1 MINND
6 CRCPGC
12 GTCGAADEVE
22 RLREKAAAY
31 ERDWY
36 DAKSEFGTATAKLR
50 ERLRDAERERDE
62 LKGRS
67 YTSQG
72 NYIEDAA
79 GDRWWSADLLSRVE
93 RERNEARSEVEMLR
107 GDREALN
114 DVYRTMTRILSQK
127 MAVERECDELKTRLA
142 HAEADAEQAVHNEA
156 FNERMKIVA
165 WMRNRVVHKTNASMQ
180 TLDELVSIC
189 DAIHR
194 GEHE

>member
-1 MINND
+1 MTWDPHREDEARWIQAMKQ
-6 CRCPGC
+6 RHARGQEYVC
-12 GTCGAADEVE
+12 GLADVMRTLE
-22 RLREKAAAY
+22 
-31 ERDWY
+31 
-36 DAKSEFGTATAKLR
+36 
-50 ERLRDAERERDE
+50 ERDE

>member
-1 MINND
+1 MIGRD

-22 RLREKAAAY
+22 RLRRLSDSKNAQRLAAEHRAMV
-31 ERDWY
+31 
-36 DAKSEFGTATAKLR
+36 
-50 ERLRDAERERDE
+50 AERER
-62 LKGRS
+62 
-67 YTSQG
+67 
-72 NYIEDAA
+72 
-79 GDRWWSADLLSRVE
+79 
-93 RERNEARSEVEMLR
+93 
-107 GDREALN
+107 
-114 DVYRTMTRILSQK
+114 
-127 MAVERECDELKTRLA
+127 DELKTRLA
-142 HAEADAEQAVHNEA
+142 HAEADAEQAIHNEA

>member
-1 MINND
+1 MINQD

-12 GTCGAADEVE
+12 GTCGAADEIAPLKKTNAE
-22 RLREKAAAY
+22 LRK
-31 ERDWY
+31 
-36 DAKSEFGTATAKLR
+36 KLR
-50 ERLRDAERERDE
+50 EVTQRYAELERMTHSYIKHLHAAERER
-62 LKGRS
+62 
-67 YTSQG
+67 
-72 NYIEDAA
+72 
-79 GDRWWSADLLSRVE
+79 
-93 RERNEARSEVEMLR
+93 
-107 GDREALN
+107 
-114 DVYRTMTRILSQK
+114 
-127 MAVERECDELKTRLA
+127 DELKTRLA

>member
-1 MINND
+1 MIGRD

-22 RLREKAAAY
+22 RLRRLSDSKNAQRIAAEHRAMV
-31 ERDWY
+31 
-36 DAKSEFGTATAKLR
+36 
-50 ERLRDAERERDE
+50 AERERDE
-62 LKGRS
+62 LRGAVANLS
-67 YTSQG
+67 TSLDCSSERH
-72 NYIEDAA
+72 IWELEDL
-79 GDRWWSADLLSRVE
+79 RTE
-93 RERNEARSEVEMLR
+93 R
-107 GDREALN
+107 
-114 DVYRTMTRILSQK
+114 
-127 MAVERECDELKTRLA
+127 DELKTRLA